1 MKISKSKLEQIIRE
15 ELANYLSMDEG
26 RPGYVAGHYMGKVY
40 KRDDDLEVDPEV
52 DPYERALES
61 PLEED
66 DEIEEVLGADASLED
81 YIQDF
86 VNSKDKKFDGD
97 SKEQRIKR
105 AKGAF
110 YNKE

>member
-15 ELANYLSMDEG
+15 EIESIVEAHQM
-26 RPGYVAGHYMGKVY
+26 PIAGHYMGAGY

-66 DEIEEVLGADASLED
+66 EEIEEVLGADASLED